1 MKVKIVIDNQDSW
14 MNDYLGE
21 LKKSIVNE
29 GYTFVFSNDYED
41 NVKVDFTFFLSCH
54 KKIKEDYLEL
64 SDENFVIHESDLPKG
79 RGWSP
84 LTYQIIEGKS
94 NIKISLIKVS
104 SHFDS
109 GDICLQL
116 EMEFDGYELVEE
128 LRQIQFSYSL
138 NLVLQYL
145 KNHNNIVCRKQTGD
159 STYYKKRLQSDS
171 ELDISKTIEEQFN
184 LLRTVD
190 NDRYPAFF
198 NIDGKKY
205 LIKIFKADDSK

>member
-84 LTYQIIEGKS
+84 LTYQIIEGKN

-104 SHFDS
+104 NHFDS

-116 EMEFDGYELVEE
+116 AMKFDGYELVEE

-159 STYYKKRLQSDS
+159 PSYYKKRLQSDS

-198 NIDGKKY
+198 YIDGNKY
-205 LIKIFKADDSK
+205 LIKIFKADDAK